1 MNSEEA
7 KELTDISKTLF
18 NDFVKSETVTST
30 IQKAKTTW
38 DEKVQSGLD
47 SVDELG

>member
-38 DEKVQSGLD
+38 DEKVQFGLD